1 MTANRTGT
9 DDPYDL
15 QRFLDVQEGVYTR
28 VLSELRDGEKRSHW
42 ICYVFPQIQGLGH
55 SSMARRYAISSLDEA
70 KAYLNHPILGMR
82 LRECTRITTSLV
94 GRSIDEIFGFP
105 DDLKF
110 RSSMTL
116 FAKAAAGDEVFT
128 EALAKY
134 FAGEMDSLTL
144 ERL

>member
-1 MTANRTGT
+1 MVNRSET

-28 VLSELRDGEKRSHW
+28 VRSELREGQKRSHW
-42 ICYVFPQIQGLGH
+42 MWYVFPQVRGLGH

-70 KAYLNHPILGMR
+70 KAYLSHPILGTR

-94 GRSIDEIFGFP
+94 GRSIDEIFGSP

-116 FAKAAAGDEVFT
+116 FAKAAGGDQVFT

-134 FAGEMDSLTL
+134 FAGEMDPLTL

>member
-28 VLSELRDGEKRSHW
+28 VLSELRDGQKRSHW
-42 ICYVFPQIQGLGH
+42 IWYVFPQIQGLGH
-55 SSMARRYAISSLDEA
+55 SSMARRYAISSLAEA